1 MDILVFVLLF
11 GVEVYYDSTVL
22 ILSQVKVLFTEMWG
36 GIENMYLRGLKV
48 LSLQSYKVLSISH
61 KEQSLNTGI
70 YGYKEGVVDTW

>member
-11 GVEVYYDSTVL
+11 GVEVYYNSTVL

-48 LSLQSYKVLSISH
+48 LSLQS
-61 KEQSLNTGI
+61 
-70 YGYKEGVVDTW
+70 